1 MLDAM
6 QKDVLTELVNIYVG
20 EAAKILSE
28 MTNQAVDLKV
38 PEVIIISA
46 GDEKSEFFPVED
58 VLSPGHII
66 SASIRFSQGLQGK
79 AFLIF
84 PAKQA
89 KVLVNACMG
98 ETVPKDWKT
107 MPMEM
112 LDTDFDVL
120 NEVANI
126 ILNSIMGGFGNLLD
140 AYLDYS
146 IPEVE
151 LIYVKETEQKLLLEK
166 QTNILV
172 LRTFFTLSDIA
183 VHGAMLITLSLD
195 SITHL
200 INKINRII
208 EGIDSDAE

>member
-1 MLDAM
+1 MLNEM
-6 QKDVLTELVNIYVG
+6 QKDVLTELVNVYVG
-20 EAAKILSE
+20 EAAKLLSE
-28 MTNQAVDLKV
+28 MTSQAVDLKV
-38 PEVIIISA
+38 PEVIIVSA
-46 GDEKSEFFPVED
+46 DDMNRNIFPVQD

-89 KVLVNACMG
+89 KILVNACMG
-98 ETVPKDWKT
+98 ETLESWQDVPT
-107 MPMEM
+107 EM
-112 LDTDFDVL
+112 MDTDLDVL

-126 ILNSIMGGFGNLLD
+126 ILNSIMGGFGNLLG

-151 LIYVKETEQKLLLEK
+151 LIYVEETEQKLMLEK

-183 VHGAMLITLSLD
+183 VHGAMLITLSLN

-200 INKINRII
+200 MDKINTII
-208 EGIDSDAE
+208 EGLDSDAE